1 MSEKIPKGW
10 KWVKLGEVL
19 NSGSFELL
27 DRYRIP
33 LSDNQRNKMK
43 DGILYPYYGA
53 NGIIDYVNRYIF
65 DGEFILVAEDG
76 TVSTDK
82 GKPVVQYVCGKF
94 WVSNHAHVIKCENS
108 ITLKFLYYAL
118 KNVDIIPYITGAVQP
133 KLNQRNLLDIEIL
146 YALDINE
153 QKAIAEVLSSIDD
166 KIDLLHRQ
174 NKTLE
179 EMAMTLFRQWFIE
192 PTKDGLPEGWEE
204 VSLGEFIKEILGGDW
219 GKEKP
224 EGEYKIKV
232 NCIRGT
238 DISDLQ
244 DSLPKKTPV
253 RFIKQSKFKSIEPKD
268 GDIILEISGG
278 TETQSTGRSIY
289 ISSFNRQLFEYPIIF
304 SNFCRLLRP
313 KENYYTYYLYLYL
326 KYLYINDEFFSLEN
340 GTSGIKNLD
349 YKTLLYDLK
358 YPMPKN
364 TEIYLSFHENVSILF
379 EKIDKNKLQIQTL
392 EKLRDKLL
400 PKLMSGEVRIMNDKY

>member
-10 KWVKLGEVL
+10 KWVKLGELL
-19 NSGSFELL
+19 NSGLFELL

-204 VSLGEFIKEILGGDW
+204 VELSKLGQIICGKTPSKNKPEYFGGKIPFIKIPDMHGNVFVFKTE
-219 GKEKP
+219 
-224 EGEYKIKV
+224 
-232 NCIRGT
+232 
-238 DISDLQ
+238 
-244 DSLPKKTPV
+244 DSLSEIGAKTQKNKTLPERSICV
-253 RFIKQSKFKSIEPKD
+253 SCIATVGLVSMNAFISQTNQQINSIIPYKEFYHYFLYLKMKSMKEELIAMA
-268 GDIILEISGG
+268 SGG
-278 TETQSTGRSIY
+278 TATLNLNTTE
-289 ISSFNRQLFEYPIIF
+289 F
-304 SNFCRLLRP
+304 SKIKIEIP
-313 KENYYTYYLYLYL
+313 KEDYLHA
-326 KYLYINDEFFSLEN
+326 
-340 GTSGIKNLD
+340 
-349 YKTLLYDLK
+349 
-358 YPMPKN
+358 
-364 TEIYLSFHENVSILF
+364 FHEKIKYIF
-379 EKIDKNKLQIQTL
+379 EKIFINTIQIQTL
-392 EKLRDKLL
+392 EKLRDTLL
-400 PKLMSGEVRIMNDKY
+400 PKLMSGEVRVKF

>member
-10 KWVKLGEVL
+10 KWVKLGELL
-19 NSGSFELL
+19 NSGLFELL

-179 EMAMTLFRQWFIE
+179 EMAMALFRKWFVEESDESWEVLPLGNLVAVKRGGSPRPIQE
-192 PTKDGLPEGWEE
+192 YLSDIGFPWLKISDATKEDSPFIFETKEY
-204 VSLGEFIKEILGGDW
+204 IKETGLNKTIFLKKGSLVLSNSATPGIPKILQIDS
-219 GKEKP
+219 
-224 EGEYKIKV
+224 
-232 NCIRGT
+232 CIHDGW
-238 DISDLQ
+238 LYF
-244 DSLPKKTPV
+244 PKSY
-253 RFIKQSKFKSIEPKD
+253 FSNEFLYLLFKSIREE
-268 GDIILEISGG
+268 IIAHGNGSIFINLKTEVLKNYRILIPEKTKLEKF
-278 TETQSTGRSIY
+278 QY
-289 ISSFNRQLFEYPIIF
+289 F
-304 SNFCRLLRP
+304 
-313 KENYYTYYLYLYL
+313 
-326 KYLYINDEFFSLEN
+326 
-340 GTSGIKNLD
+340 IK
-349 YKTLLYDLK
+349 
-358 YPMPKN
+358 PM
-364 TEIYLSFHENVSILF
+364 F
-379 EKIDKNKLQIQTL
+379 EKILHNSIQLRML
-392 EKLRDKLL
+392 EKLRDTLL
-400 PKLMSGEVRIMNDKY
+400 PKLMSGEVRVKF

>member
-1 MSEKIPKGW
+1 MSDTIPKGW

-19 NSGSFELL
+19 NSGLFELL

-204 VSLGEFIKEILGGDW
+204 VELSKLGQIVCGKTPSKNKPEYFGGKIPFIKIPDMHGNVFVFKTEDTLSEIGAKTQKNKTLPERSICVSCIATVGLVSMNAFISQTNQQINSIIPY
-219 GKEKP
+219 KEF
-224 EGEYKIKV
+224 Y
-232 NCIRGT
+232 RYF
-238 DISDLQ
+238 LY
-244 DSLPKKTPV
+244 LKT
-253 RFIKQSKFKSIEPKD
+253 KSIKEEL
-268 GDIILEISGG
+268 IAMASGG
-278 TETQSTGRSIY
+278 TATLNLNTTE
-289 ISSFNRQLFEYPIIF
+289 F
-304 SNFCRLLRP
+304 SKIKIEIP
-313 KENYYTYYLYLYL
+313 KEDYLHA
-326 KYLYINDEFFSLEN
+326 
-340 GTSGIKNLD
+340 
-349 YKTLLYDLK
+349 
-358 YPMPKN
+358 
-364 TEIYLSFHENVSILF
+364 FHEKIKYIF
-379 EKIDKNKLQIQTL
+379 EKIFINTSQIQTL
-392 EKLRDKLL
+392 EKLRDTLL
-400 PKLMSGEVRIMNDKY
+400 PKLMSGELRVKV